1 MPRML
6 RRWLKF
12 LVPRTLFGQSLL
24 IIIVPML
31 LFQAVMT
38 YVFFERHFDTVTRR
52 LSLGVA
58 SDVSFLIDAY
68 ALFPK
73 PEQVEALNK
82 LAEQDMRLQVKFEP
96 GARLP
101 QHQQWLFF
109 AFFRRE
115 LKHEIKRVIDY
126 PYWVNVHAK
135 EGKIDIRIQLPNGV
149 LNVLAPRDRI
159 SSKTVHI
166 FLGWM
171 IGSAVV
177 LMLVAVF
184 FLREQVRPIL
194 KLAEAADEFGKGRD
208 VPGFRARGAR
218 EVRLAA
224 TAFIRMR
231 ARIKRHIEQRTV
243 MLAAVSHDV
252 RTPLTRMKLQLA
264 LLPES
269 DEVSDLKADVVEM
282 ERIVDEYLA
291 FVGGRSTEGPVPTD
305 IAELLQEI
313 AADARK
319 RGIAIALDTSGDL
332 TVEIRRNAL
341 KRCIGNL
348 TENAGRY
355 GAHTALSAQRRD
367 DYIEIHVDDDG
378 PGIPEAQREDAFR
391 PFHRLDESRSP
402 DQGGVGLGL
411 AIARD
416 LARGQ
421 GGEVKLGAS
430 PLGGLRATV
439 RLPV

>member
-1 MPRML
+1 MSRLL

-12 LVPRTLFGQSLL
+12 FVPRTLFGQSLL

-58 SDVSFLIDAY
+58 SDINFLIDAY

-73 PEQVEALNK
+73 PDQVEALNK
-82 LAEQDMRLQVKFEP
+82 LAEEDLRLQVTFEP
-96 GARLP
+96 GAELP
-101 QHQQWLFF
+101 KHQQWLFF

-115 LKHEIKRVIDY
+115 LKHEIKRVMDY
-126 PYWVNVHAK
+126 PYWVDTHAE

-171 IGSAVV
+171 IGSAIV

-194 KLAEAADEFGKGRD
+194 KLAEAADQFGKGRD
-208 VPGFRARGAR
+208 VPGFRPRGAR

-231 ARIKRHIEQRTV
+231 ARTKRHIEQRTV

-269 DEVSDLKADVVEM
+269 EEISDLRADVAEM

-291 FVGGRSTEGPVPTD
+291 FVGGRSTEGPAPTD
-305 IAELLQEI
+305 IADLLQEI
-313 AADARK
+313 VADARK
-319 RGIAIALDTSGDL
+319 RGAEVTLETAGDL
-332 TVEIRRNAL
+332 GVETRRNAM

-348 TENAGRY
+348 VENAGRY
-355 GAHTALSAQRRD
+355 GTHTALSAQRRD
-367 DYIEIHVDDDG
+367 DYIEIHVDDNG
-378 PGIPEAQREDAFR
+378 PGIPEAHREEAFR

-421 GGEVKLGAS
+421 GGDVKLGMS